1 MSANLDSLVLD
12 QLHPNRTELSSVKE
26 DLREVK
32 QRLATLEAGQGSLLQ
47 HLGHQSSAIAQLQL
61 SFDRAS
67 DRVERIERRLELAD
81 AR

>member
-1 MSANLDSLVLD
+1 MSANLDSLVLE
-12 QLHPNRTELSSVKE
+12 QLRLIRTELSSVKE

-61 SFDRAS
+61 SFDRTS

-81 AR
+81 AP